1 MIAVISCGH
10 KPDDE
15 RVYVREVK
23 SLIKA
28 GHKITY
34 FTRWEKEANLS
45 EEKLWHRNYS
55 EKGLSIKEYTKG
67 ILNDFKVLKPQ
78 AIHIHEFE
86 LLPLAKKAKKLYNC
100 KIIYDVHEANIELW
114 DAFSSKPTGVKKVVN
129 KALEQFEKKYLNIV
143 DTVLT
148 TTLILVERYKEQGI
162 KSYLLPN
169 YPIDLPRRSKK
180 SSTTTI
186 IYHGQISIER
196 GLVDLVKAIPAVSDA
211 HKSFRLEIY
220 GDERVPGTV
229 SELNELIKEL
239 NISDVI
245 NIYDAVPHKEM
256 LSILSKAHIEVI
268 PFHDNPMFNIAI
280 PVKLFEAMW
289 AKCAIVSSELDSIK
303 QIDDGFIEFI
313 TPGNIDELSSK
324 LIHLLNNPKEIATKG
339 DTGAKLI
346 KQIYNWEKVEHT
358 LLEAYKDFK
367 D

>member
-34 FTRWEKEANLS
+34 FTRWEKESNLA
-45 EEKLWHRNYS
+45 EENLWHRNYS

-114 DAFSSKPTGVKKVVN
+114 DAFSSKPISIKKVVN
-129 KALEQFEKKYLNIV
+129 KALEQFEKKYMNIV
-143 DTVLT
+143 DAVLT
-148 TTLILVERYKEQGI
+148 TTPILVERYREQGI
-162 KSYLLPN
+162 ETHLLPN
-169 YPIDLPRRSKK
+169 YPLDLPRRGKK
-180 SSTTTI
+180 SSINTI

-196 GLVDLVKAIPAVSDA
+196 GLVDLIKSIPAVADM
-211 HKSFRLEIY
+211 HKSFKLEIF
-220 GDERVPGTV
+220 GDERVEGTI

-239 NISDVI
+239 NISDIV
-245 NIYDAVPHKEM
+245 NIYGTVPHKEM
-256 LSILSKAHIEVI
+256 LRILSKAHIEVI
-268 PFHDNPMFNIAI
+268 PFHDLPVFQINI

-289 AKCAIVSSELDSIK
+289 AKCAVVASDLESIK
-303 QIDDGFIEFI
+303 QFDDNLIEFI
-313 TPGNIDELSSK
+313 TPGNVEELSSK
-324 LIHLLNNPKEIATKG
+324 LIHLLNNPEEVAAKG
-339 DTGAKLI
+339 YVGAKLV
-346 KQIYNWEKVEHT
+346 KQKYNWEKVEQA
-358 LLEAYKDFK
+358 LLDIYKEFVD
-367 D
+367 